1 MSAPAPTTSPTRPSA
16 GLPAIPTSTAV
27 LLAVLTLALLG
38 FILGMVIIV
47 GPEGR
52 EDTQQWI
59 TSLLAGVGTILS
71 GTALAQVQRVARGQV
86 ATHESVT
93 TVQHQTNG
101 RLDQLMAETTETIVA
116 QVVAQL
122 GPEAGPVAAKRLQ
135 DV

>member
-1 MSAPAPTTSPTRPSA
+1 MSAPAATTSPTRPSD

-27 LLAVLTLALLG
+27 LLAVLILATLG
-38 FILGMVIIV
+38 FILGLVLIV

-59 TSLLAGVGTILS
+59 TGLFSLIGTILS

-101 RLDQLMAETTETIVA
+101 RLDQLMAATTEKIVA

-122 GPEAGPVAAKRLQ
+122 TPEPDGVAKRFQ
-135 DV
+135 DS